1 MMTAHDKLIRMRA
14 LEDLDVTVV
23 TDRGQ
28 VSIPAHLRRE
38 LSLNKG
44 QRLVWE
50 KVGDRELRVMVL
62 EESVP
67 RGLHAML
74 GFARRLHKEPR
85 RTADWMRELREG
97 EGED

>member
-1 MMTAHDKLIRMRA
+1 MRNPTAPDI
-14 LEDLDVTVV
+14 TVV

-50 KVGDRELRVMVL
+50 RVGDRELRIVVL
-62 EESVP
+62 EESIP
-67 RGLHAML
+67 RGAHAML
-74 GFARRLHKEPR
+74 GFARRLRQEPR
-85 RTADWMRELREG
+85 RTEDWMKELREG
-97 EGED
+97 ED